1 MKTGTSVDYD
11 NRAKC
16 YIRIVFLCKCLTQS
30 ISEKDNFSRRQ
41 NFSNTAVKSC
51 GHIAYNVATHPVGN
65 F

>member
-30 ISEKDNFSRRQ
+30 ISERKTTSVGDKIFQIQR
-41 NFSNTAVKSC
+41 SN
-51 GHIAYNVATHPVGN
+51 HVGT
-65 F
+65 